1 MARCHRIGQSKPVV
15 VYRLCTKGT
24 VDEAIIK
31 RANAKRFLEKAV
43 IAKEGALVNSVDG
56 LLKLKKLLE
65 EETFKVV
72 DAKNEGNAARLLV
85 RMFEFFEFC
94 FVYVL

>member
-1 MARCHRIGQSKPVV
+1 MARCHRIGQTKPVA

-43 IAKEGALVNSVDG
+43 IDKEYGLVNSDEG
-56 LLKLKKLLE
+56 LSRLKKLLE
-65 EETFKVV
+65 EDCFKVV
-72 DAKNEGNAARLLV
+72 DSKNEGKIIHENFNYKKSRHI
-85 RMFEFFEFC
+85 
-94 FVYVL
+94 